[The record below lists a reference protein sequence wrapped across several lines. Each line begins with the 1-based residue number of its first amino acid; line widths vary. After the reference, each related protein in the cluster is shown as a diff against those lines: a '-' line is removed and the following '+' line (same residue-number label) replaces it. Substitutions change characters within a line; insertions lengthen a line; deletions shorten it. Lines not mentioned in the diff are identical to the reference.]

1 MRHFPVFLNLDHRQV
16 LIIGGTTAAA
26 AKWRLLAKS
35 GARIHVI
42 APAVTA
48 DFAALIAGHGNSQH
62 SARAFATTDLD
73 NVALVYVATGEDI
86 ADRAVAAAA
95 RAAGVPVNVVDH
107 TELCD
112 FITPAIV
119 DRAPITVAIS
129 SDAAAPA
136 LARFVKARIDALL
149 PSGLGRLGL
158 LAEEFRDAAK
168 RLLPSAD
175 ARRRFW
181 DRVFGAAPGAEFN
194 ALDGTIARDRILRL
208 MNAEAA
214 KAPPQGRVAIVGA
227 GPGDPD
233 LLTLKAHRALQQAD
247 VIVHDKLVSDAV
259 MDFARRDARRIYV
272 GKSRGDHSLHQDGI
286 NALLIDLARQGQYVV
301 RLKGGDPFIFGRGGE
316 EVADLRAA
324 GIAVDVIP
332 GITAATGCA
341 AEALLP
347 LTHRDHASAVSF
359 VAGQRKGLDQQNWR
373 GLAGTGRT
381 LVIYMGLS
389 AAPAIAAKLLEDGID
404 AATPV
409 AIIENGTRPDSRRF
423 VTTVKKL
430 PAAITIH
437 GVRSPSLIVVG
448 AVAGLVAKAET
459 QTDVAT
465 ALAAVA

>member
-1 MRHFPVFLNLDHRQV
+1 MRHFPVFLDLDGRRA
-16 LIIGGTTAAA
+16 IIAGGTGAAA
-26 AKWRLLAKS
+26 AKWRLLSRS
-35 GARIHVI
+35 GAAIQVI
-42 APAVTA
+42 APVLE
-48 DFAALIAGHGNSQH
+48 DGFDALIASHGATRH
-62 SARAFATTDLD
+62 TARAFRPADLD
-73 NVALVYVATGEDI
+73 GVALVYAATG
-86 ADRAVAAAA
+86 DRAEDARIAAAA
-95 RAAGVPVNVVDH
+95 RQAGIPVNVVDRSD
-107 TELCD
+107 LCD

-129 SDAAAPA
+129 SDGKAPA

-181 DRVFGAAPGAEFN
+181 DRVFGGGAGHEFL
-194 ALDGTIARDRILRL
+194 ALDGGFGRERIMKL

-214 KAPPQGRVAIVGA
+214 KAAPQGRVAIVGA

-259 MDFARRDARRIYV
+259 LDFARRDARRIYV
-272 GKSRGDHSLHQDGI
+272 GKTRGHHSMRQEDI
-286 NALLIDLARQGQYVV
+286 NALLAGLAQAGHYVV
-301 RLKGGDPFIFGRGGE
+301 RLKGGDPFVFGRGGE
-316 EVADLRAA
+316 EVADLEAA
-324 GIAVDVIP
+324 GVAVEVVP
-332 GITAATGCA
+332 GVTAATGCA

-359 VAGQRKGLDQQNWR
+359 VAGQLKGLDEQDWR
-373 GLAGTGRT
+373 GLAGPGRT

-389 AAPAIAAKLLEDGID
+389 AAPSIAAKLLADGVD

-409 AIIENGTRPDSRRF
+409 AILENGTRPGSRRIL
-423 VTTVKKL
+423 TSLAAL
-430 PAAITIH
+430 PAAIHGH
-437 GVRSPSLIVVG
+437 GVVSPSLIVVG
-448 AVAGLVAKAET
+448 AVA
-459 QTDVAT
+459 
-465 ALAAVA
+465 ALAHDAQTTLPTAIKAVA